1 MIEHKNVIHKSSTNF
16 ILRIL
21 YYFIT
26 QLRMFLN
33 LINAKDIS
41 FWIFFIGGETLLL
54 PLIGAKLNKKKV
66 LMLVAGFPSRGS
78 LVNADPFFP
87 LQILLSK
94 FSFNLSNKILVYSE
108 KIILERNI
116 RKINKKVLIFRQ
128 HFINLDDY
136 KNSIMLT
143 HRPEIIGYLGGI
155 EILKGIKNF
164 IYGVTPL
171 LKENK
176 YLKVIIAGE
185 GDTKLTNEL
194 IEYSFKQNI
203 SENIYF
209 KGWID
214 PKDVP
219 EFLNGIK
226 YLIIPSY
233 TEGLP
238 NVILEGMA
246 SGVCII
252 STSVGAITDVIIDG
266 KTGFLLKDNNP
277 SNIIIG
283 IKKAMN
289 YSNLNEISE
298 NAKNFIKLFFSY
310 EYCLKNFKKI
320 LEKL

>member
-1 MIEHKNVIHKSSTNF
+1 M
-16 ILRIL
+16 
-21 YYFIT
+21 
-26 QLRMFLN
+26 
-33 LINAKDIS
+33 
-41 FWIFFIGGETLLL
+41 W
-54 PLIGAKLNKKKV
+54 
-66 LMLVAGFPSRGS
+66 
-78 LVNADPFFP
+78 
-87 LQILLSK
+87 
-94 FSFNLSNKILVYSE
+94 
-108 KIILERNI
+108 
-116 RKINKKVLIFRQ
+116 
-128 HFINLDDY
+128 
-136 KNSIMLT
+136 
-143 HRPEIIGYLGGI
+143 I

-164 IYGVTPL
+164 INGVTPL
-171 LKENK
+171 LKDNK

-185 GDTKLTNEL
+185 VDTKLTNEL